1 MNDDKTTRCRN
12 CGIEIGKLCDVC
24 NAEQLISLAR
34 KIERRCERCVFW
46 SPLPEDNDCAGT
58 CSGLCHRYP
67 PALNHPSTVDAIHRF
82 SWSLP
87 VVTGSHWCGEF
98 QAASVNEEG

>member
-1 MNDDKTTRCRN
+1 MTQCSN
-12 CGIEIGKLCDVC
+12 CGTFFYKDGRLCDGC
-24 NAEQLISLAR
+24 SMR

-67 PALNHPSTVDAIHRF
+67 PELIRPSVVTAIHRF

-87 VVTGSHWCGEF
+87 VVTGNHWCGEF
-98 QAASVNEEG
+98 QAASVNEDG